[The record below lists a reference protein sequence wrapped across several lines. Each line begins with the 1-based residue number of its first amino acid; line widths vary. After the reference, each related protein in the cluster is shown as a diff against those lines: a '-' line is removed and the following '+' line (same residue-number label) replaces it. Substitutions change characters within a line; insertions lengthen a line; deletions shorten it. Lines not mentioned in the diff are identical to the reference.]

1 MKYQCLFE
9 KLVVIL
15 KPESK
20 EDDLTDAAAECMF
33 INQSESHGFSFR
45 SKDCSFKLIVFIF
58 NPCFILY
65 E

>member
-1 MKYQCLFE
+1 MKHQCLLQ

-15 KPESK
+15 KQETK
-20 EDDLTDAAAECMF
+20 KDNLTEAAAERVFM
-33 INQSESHGFSFR
+33 NHSESHDFSFR

-58 NPCFILY
+58 NSCFLLH